1 MAIRVPLVVDL
12 NGPDGDNAAP
22 ESPEVR
28 SPSRSNVRRR
38 TTNATVKALV
48 SMMGQRK
55 QEMKALAY
63 DATFQ
68 EFQRVRNLV
77 NNLQRAYY
85 VFLDAAPTCICMERQ
100 RVGAGF
106 WGHLN
111 AFFLA
116 NVQLRDGLVAALVA
130 ETVVLPKAGEF
141 KLAFVVNTHR

>member
-28 SPSRSNVRRR
+28 SPSRSNLRRR

-77 NNLQRAYY
+77 NILHKE
-85 VFLDAAPTCICMERQ
+85 LTTCS
-100 RVGAGF
+100 
-106 WGHLN
+106 
-111 AFFLA
+111 
-116 NVQLRDGLVAALVA
+116 
-130 ETVVLPKAGEF
+130 
-141 KLAFVVNTHR
+141 